1 MKPTGSNRKIY
12 RVRLDDEERE
22 KLRGTV
28 DGGGSRERRRRAHVL
43 LLAAGERPGGGYMD
57 AGIADVVGVG
67 TSTVERIRR
76 RCGGEGLEAA
86 LERKERLNRKKRV
99 LDGTGEARLVTL
111 ACSRPPEGHAKW
123 TLQLPGDRL
132 VEPGLSTASPKKQLE
147 ERQQKRYKPWKQKR
161 WCIPPGQNAEF
172 VCAIED
178 VLNVHRREYGDD
190 EVLVCMDETSR
201 QLTKETRIPVPARP
215 GRPARCAC
223 EYERNGTVNLFMAHA
238 PLLGRRHGRVTERR
252 TKQDFAGLPGT
263 SPMSTSR
270 KRGSCP

>member
-1 MKPTGSNRKIY
+1 MKPTGGNRKIY
-12 RVRLDDEERE
+12 RVRLDGEERE

-76 RCGGEGLEAA
+76 RCVEAA

-111 ACSRPPEGHAKW
+111 ACSRPPEGYAKW
-123 TLQLPGDRL
+123 TLQLPEDRL
-132 VEPGLSTASPKKQLE
+132 VEPGLSTASPKKQSE

-161 WCIPPGQNAEF
+161 WCIPPGQNADF
-172 VCAIED
+172 VCAMED

-201 QLTKETRIPVPARP
+201 QLTKETRIPVPGRP

-223 EYERNGTVNLFMAHA
+223 EYERNGTANLFMAHA
-238 PLLGRRHGRVTERR
+238 PLLGRRHVKVTERR

-270 KRGSCP
+270 KRGSCS